1 MKYKYII
8 NTTIIVSISDLNLIS
23 QVCLSVNAFYIIDD
37 NNLYSLYIVYLH
49 VHVRYAFYIIDH
61 NKHTPVKIHTCES
74 Q

>member
-49 VHVRYAFYIIDH
+49 VRYAFYIIDH

>member
-49 VHVRYAFYIIDH
+49 VRYAFYIIDH
-61 NKHTPVKIHTCES
+61 NKNTPVKIHTCES

>member
-8 NTTIIVSISDLNLIS
+8 NTTIIESISDLNLIS

-37 NNLYSLYIVYLH
+37 NNLYSVYIVYLH
-49 VHVRYAFYIIDH
+49 VQYAFYIIDH
-61 NKHTPVKIHTCES
+61 NKNTPVKIHTCES

>member
-49 VHVRYAFYIIDH
+49 VRYAFYIIDH
-61 NKHTPVKIHTCES
+61 NKHTPVKNTYV
-74 Q
+74 